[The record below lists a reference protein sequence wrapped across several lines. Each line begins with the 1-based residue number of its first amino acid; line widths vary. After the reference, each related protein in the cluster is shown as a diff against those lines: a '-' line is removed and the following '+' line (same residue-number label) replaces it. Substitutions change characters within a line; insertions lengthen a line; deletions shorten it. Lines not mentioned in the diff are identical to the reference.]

1 VLSKYRQRFGLK
13 LFTTYLAVIFFGIII
28 LAASSKLVIPLA
40 FENHMS
46 HMMEESMMGL
56 MGGHMGADLYESF
69 SHAFNEALTRAAIGA
84 IFAAIGMSVLVTRRV
99 IAPIREM
106 KYASREIADGQY
118 EQRVKV
124 KSLPGDEDELD
135 QLAISFNQMA
145 EKLAQ
150 TENMRRKLIGDIT
163 HELRTPL
170 TAIQGSL
177 EGLMDGVLSP
187 TDETFQLIHH
197 EADRLKRLVDDLQE
211 LSRVEAHEFQLDLQP
226 VSPSELVTSII
237 RRLSLQF
244 KEKGVLLETD
254 LSPDV
259 PDIVIDEV
267 RIEQVLLNL
276 VGNALQYTPEGG
288 KVCISTRYQDGEV
301 TFMVSDTGIGIPS
314 EHLPLV
320 FTRFYRV
327 DKSRSRIGGGSG
339 IGLTIAKHLVEAHG
353 GRITAASAG
362 ENLGS
367 EFSFSIPV

>member
-28 LAASSKLVIPLA
+28 LAASSKLVIPVA

-46 HMMEESMMGL
+46 QMMEESMMGL

-187 TDETFQLIHH
+187 NDETYQLIYR
-197 EADRLKRLVDDLQE
+197 EADRLRHLVDDLQE
-211 LSRVEAHEFQLDLQP
+211 LSRVEANEFQLNLLP
-226 VSPSELVTSII
+226 VSPSDLVTSIF

-254 LSPDV
+254 LAPEV
-259 PDIVIDEV
+259 PDIVIDEI

-353 GRITAASAG
+353 GRITAASPG

-367 EFSFSIPV
+367 EFSFTIPV